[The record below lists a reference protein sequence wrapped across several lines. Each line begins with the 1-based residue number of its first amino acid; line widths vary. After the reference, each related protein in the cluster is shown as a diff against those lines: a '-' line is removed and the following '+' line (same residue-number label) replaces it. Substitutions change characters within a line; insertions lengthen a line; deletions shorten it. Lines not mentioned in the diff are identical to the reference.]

1 MVKKKKCT
9 EGAQR
14 EAIHKSSV
22 DQTQDINLRFI
33 KKVARSIT
41 YEILYREQWDFIGTF
56 NDFENP
62 PMLHTLLKWILLGTS
77 NHAENETR
85 RKGVGRSISVACQYI
100 IQSTTSRRKM
110 SPQTVELVAQ

>member
-1 MVKKKKCT
+1 
-9 EGAQR
+9 
-14 EAIHKSSV
+14 
-22 DQTQDINLRFI
+22 
-33 KKVARSIT
+33 
-41 YEILYREQWDFIGTF
+41 
-56 NDFENP
+56 
-62 PMLHTLLKWILLGTS
+62 MLHTLLKWILLGTS